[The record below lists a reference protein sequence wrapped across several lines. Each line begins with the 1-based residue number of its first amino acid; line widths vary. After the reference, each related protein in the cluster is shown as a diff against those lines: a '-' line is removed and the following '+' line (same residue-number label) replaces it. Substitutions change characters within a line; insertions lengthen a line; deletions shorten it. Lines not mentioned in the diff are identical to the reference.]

1 MEGNMAGPLEGVK
14 IIDFTHWLAGPF
26 GTMILCD
33 LGAEVIHV
41 ERITATDSNR
51 GDGPYV
57 NGISSYRYSLERG
70 KKSIQVDLK
79 DPTGLQIVKDLINKA
94 DVVTENFSV
103 GVMEKLGLGYEQFED
118 TNPGL
123 IYASCSGY
131 GQTGPRAQQGAFD
144 VIAQGFSGLMS
155 ITGEPDGR
163 PMRVGT
169 SVGDTFGGTY
179 MALGILSALYERDR
193 SGKGQKID
201 VSMVESVIYNLENA
215 IIRYS
220 ITGQIPQRIG
230 TRHPLIT
237 PFQTFETANGYI
249 CIAGLRD
256 WEAFCFI
263 LGLEELAADD
273 RFNTGEKR
281 TQNHGALE
289 PILTESLK
297 KQTTQ
302 HWIEVLDGIAVC
314 GPINNL
320 EEMIEDPHIKAR
332 NSIVT
337 LPVPGENEQQVKVS
351 NTPVR
356 LSRTPADVSKRAFV
370 VGEHTKSI
378 LNEWLDYDD
387 STIIDLEEKGI
398 LKSSDNEFI

>member
-103 GVMEKLGLGYEQFED
+103 GVMEKLGLGYEQFEG

-193 SGKGQKID
+193 SGKGQRID

-263 LGLEELAADD
+263 LGLEELATDD

-281 TQNHGALE
+281 TQNHGVLE
-289 PILTESLK
+289 PILTEALK

-302 HWIEVLDGIAVC
+302 HWIEVLDGIAVS

-320 EEMIEDPHIKAR
+320 EDMIEDPHIKAR
-332 NSIVT
+332 NSIVS

-378 LNEWLDYDD
+378 LNEWLNYDD
-387 STIIDLEEKGI
+387 KTIIDLEEKGI
-398 LKSSDNEFI
+398 LKTSDNEFI

>member
-103 GVMEKLGLGYEQFED
+103 GVMEKLDLGYEQFED

-263 LGLEELAADD
+263 LGLEELATDD

-281 TQNHGALE
+281 TQNHSVLE
-289 PILTESLK
+289 PILTEALK

-302 HWIEVLDGIAVC
+302 HWIEVLDGIAVS

-320 EEMIEDPHIKAR
+320 EDMIEDPHIKAR
-332 NSIVT
+332 NSIVS

-378 LNEWLDYDD
+378 LNEWLNYDD
-387 STIIDLEEKGI
+387 KTIIDLEEKGI
-398 LKSSDNEFI
+398 LKTSDNEFI

>member
-1 MEGNMAGPLEGVK
+1 MAGPLEGVK

-103 GVMEKLGLGYEQFED
+103 GVMEKLGLGYEQFEG

-263 LGLEELAADD
+263 LGLEELATDD

-281 TQNHGALE
+281 TQNHGVLE
-289 PILTESLK
+289 PILTEALK

-302 HWIEVLDGIAVC
+302 HWIEVLDGIAVS

-320 EEMIEDPHIKAR
+320 EDMIEDPHIKAR
-332 NSIVT
+332 NSIVS

-378 LNEWLDYDD
+378 LNEWLNYDD
-387 STIIDLEEKGI
+387 KTIYYIIPYFL
-398 LKSSDNEFI
+398 

>member
-103 GVMEKLGLGYEQFED
+103 GVMEKLGLGYEQFEG

-263 LGLEELAADD
+263 LGLEELATDD

-281 TQNHGALE
+281 TQNHGVLE
-289 PILTESLK
+289 PILTEALK

-302 HWIEVLDGIAVC
+302 HWIEVLEGIAVS

-320 EEMIEDPHIKAR
+320 EDMIEDPHIKAR
-332 NSIVT
+332 NSIVS

-378 LNEWLDYDD
+378 LNEWLNYDD
-387 STIIDLEEKGI
+387 KTIIDLEEKGI
-398 LKSSDNEFI
+398 LKTSDNEFI

>member
-51 GDGPYV
+51 GDGPFV

-79 DPTGLQIVKDLINKA
+79 DPAGLQIVKDLINKA

-103 GVMEKLGLGYEQFED
+103 GVMEKLGLGYEEFTS

-131 GQTGPRAQQGAFD
+131 GQTGPRSKQGAFD

-163 PMRVGT
+163 PMRVGA
-169 SVGDTFGGTY
+169 SVGDTIGGTY
-179 MALGILSALYERDR
+179 MAIGILSALYERDR
-193 SGKGQKID
+193 SAKGQRID
-201 VSMVESVIYNLENA
+201 ISMVESLIYNLENA

-220 ITGQIPQRIG
+220 ITGQIPQRLG

-237 PFQTFETANGYI
+237 PFQTFETSNGYI

-263 LGLEELAADD
+263 LGLEELATDE
-273 RFNTGEKR
+273 RFDTGEKR
-281 TQNHGALE
+281 TQNHGILE
-289 PILTESLK
+289 PFLSEALK

-302 HWIEVLDGIAVC
+302 HWIEVLEGIAVS

-332 NSIVT
+332 NSIVS
-337 LPVPGENEQQVKVS
+337 LPVPGEKEQQVKVS

-378 LNEWLDYDD
+378 LNEWLNYDD
-387 STIIDLEEKGI
+387 KTIIDLEEKGV
-398 LKSSDNEFI
+398 LKTSDNEFI

>member
-1 MEGNMAGPLEGVK
+1 MAGPLEGVK

-41 ERITATDSNR
+41 ERITATDTNR

-79 DPTGLQIVKDLINKA
+79 DPTGLQIVKDLINKG

-103 GVMEKLGLGYEQFED
+103 GVMEKLGLGYEQFEG

-263 LGLEELAADD
+263 LGLEELATDD

-281 TQNHGALE
+281 TQNHGVLE
-289 PILTESLK
+289 PILTEALK

-302 HWIEVLDGIAVC
+302 HWIEVLDGIAVS

-320 EEMIEDPHIKAR
+320 EDMIEDPHIKAR
-332 NSIVT
+332 NSIVS

-378 LNEWLDYDD
+378 LNEWLNYDD
-387 STIIDLEEKGI
+387 KTIIDLEEKGI
-398 LKSSDNEFI
+398 LKTSDNEFI

>member
-1 MEGNMAGPLEGVK
+1 MAGPLEGVK

-103 GVMEKLGLGYEQFED
+103 GVMEKLGLGYEQFEG

-193 SGKGQKID
+193 SGKGQRID

-263 LGLEELAADD
+263 LGLEGLATDD

-281 TQNHGALE
+281 TQNHGVLE
-289 PILTESLK
+289 PILTEALK

-302 HWIEVLDGIAVC
+302 HWIEVLDGIAVS

-320 EEMIEDPHIKAR
+320 EDMIEDPHIKAR
-332 NSIVT
+332 NSIVS

-378 LNEWLDYDD
+378 LNEWLNYDD
-387 STIIDLEEKGI
+387 KTIIDLEEKGI
-398 LKSSDNEFI
+398 LKTSDNEFI

>member
-1 MEGNMAGPLEGVK
+1 MAGPLEGVK

-103 GVMEKLGLGYEQFED
+103 GVMEKLGLGYEQFEG

-263 LGLEELAADD
+263 LGLEELATDD

-281 TQNHGALE
+281 TQNHGVLE
-289 PILTESLK
+289 PILTEALK

-302 HWIEVLDGIAVC
+302 HWIEVLEGIAVS

-320 EEMIEDPHIKAR
+320 EDMIEDPHIKAR
-332 NSIVT
+332 NSIVS

-378 LNEWLDYDD
+378 LNEWLNYDD
-387 STIIDLEEKGI
+387 KTIIDLEEKGI
-398 LKSSDNEFI
+398 LKTSDNEFI

>member
-1 MEGNMAGPLEGVK
+1 MAGPLEGVK

-103 GVMEKLGLGYEQFED
+103 GVMEKLDLGYEQFED

-263 LGLEELAADD
+263 LGLEELATDD

-281 TQNHGALE
+281 TQNHSVLE
-289 PILTESLK
+289 PILTEALK

-302 HWIEVLDGIAVC
+302 HWIEVLDGIAVS

-320 EEMIEDPHIKAR
+320 EDMIEDPHIKAR
-332 NSIVT
+332 NSIVS

-378 LNEWLDYDD
+378 LNEWLNYDD
-387 STIIDLEEKGI
+387 KTIIDLEEKGI
-398 LKSSDNEFI
+398 LKTSDNEFI

>member
-1 MEGNMAGPLEGVK
+1 MAGPLEGVK
-14 IIDFTHWLAGPF
+14 IIDFTQWLAGPF

-33 LGAEVIHV
+33 LGADVIHV

-103 GVMEKLGLGYEQFED
+103 GVMEKLGLGYEQFEG

-193 SGKGQKID
+193 SGKGQRID

-263 LGLEELAADD
+263 LGLEELATDD

-281 TQNHGALE
+281 TQNHGVLE
-289 PILTESLK
+289 PILTEALK

-302 HWIEVLDGIAVC
+302 HWIEVLDGIAVS

-320 EEMIEDPHIKAR
+320 EDMIEDPHIKAR
-332 NSIVT
+332 NSIVS

-378 LNEWLDYDD
+378 LNEWLNYDD
-387 STIIDLEEKGI
+387 KTIIDLEEKGI
-398 LKSSDNEFI
+398 LKTSDNEFI

>member
-1 MEGNMAGPLEGVK
+1 MAGPLEGVK

-41 ERITATDSNR
+41 ERITATDTNR

-103 GVMEKLGLGYEQFED
+103 GVMEKLGLGYEQFEG

-144 VIAQGFSGLMS
+144 VIAQGFSGVMS

-263 LGLEELAADD
+263 LGLEELATDD

-281 TQNHGALE
+281 TQNHGVLE
-289 PILTESLK
+289 PILTEALK

-302 HWIEVLDGIAVC
+302 HWIEVLDGIAVS

-320 EEMIEDPHIKAR
+320 EDMIEDPHIKAR

-378 LNEWLDYDD
+378 LNEWLNYDD
-387 STIIDLEEKGI
+387 KTIIDLEEKGI
-398 LKSSDNEFI
+398 LKTSDNEFI

>member
-1 MEGNMAGPLEGVK
+1 MAGPLEGVK

-103 GVMEKLGLGYEQFED
+103 GVMEKLGLGYEQFEG

-179 MALGILSALYERDR
+179 MALGILSAIYERDR
-193 SGKGQKID
+193 SGKGQRID
-201 VSMVESVIYNLENA
+201 VSMGESVIYNLENA

-220 ITGQIPQRIG
+220 ITGQRPQRIG

-263 LGLEELAADD
+263 LGLEELATDD

-281 TQNHGALE
+281 TQNHGVLE
-289 PILTESLK
+289 PILTEALK

-302 HWIEVLDGIAVC
+302 HWIEVLDGIAVS

-320 EEMIEDPHIKAR
+320 EDMIEDPHIKAR
-332 NSIVT
+332 NSIVS

-378 LNEWLDYDD
+378 LNEWLNYDD
-387 STIIDLEEKGI
+387 KTIIDLEEKGI
-398 LKSSDNEFI
+398 LKTSDNEFI

>member
-1 MEGNMAGPLEGVK
+1 MAGPLEGVK

-70 KKSIQVDLK
+70 KKSIQIDLK

-263 LGLEELAADD
+263 LGLEELAADE

>member
-41 ERITATDSNR
+41 ERITATDTNR

-103 GVMEKLGLGYEQFED
+103 GVMEKLGLGYEQFEG

-263 LGLEELAADD
+263 LGLEELATDD

-281 TQNHGALE
+281 TQNHGVLE
-289 PILTESLK
+289 PILTEALK

-302 HWIEVLDGIAVC
+302 HWIEVLDGIAVS

-320 EEMIEDPHIKAR
+320 EDMIEDPHIKAR

-378 LNEWLDYDD
+378 LNEWLNYDD
-387 STIIDLEEKGI
+387 KTIIDLEEKGI
-398 LKSSDNEFI
+398 LKTSDNEFI

>member
-1 MEGNMAGPLEGVK
+1 MAGPLEGVK

-103 GVMEKLGLGYEQFED
+103 GVMEKLGLGYEQFEG

-193 SGKGQKID
+193 SGKGQRID

-256 WEAFCFI
+256 WVAFCFI
-263 LGLEELAADD
+263 LGLEELATDD

-281 TQNHGALE
+281 TQNHGVLE
-289 PILTESLK
+289 PILTEALK

-302 HWIEVLDGIAVC
+302 HWIEVLDGIAVS

-320 EEMIEDPHIKAR
+320 EDMIEDPHIKAR
-332 NSIVT
+332 NSIVS

-378 LNEWLDYDD
+378 LNEWLNYDD
-387 STIIDLEEKGI
+387 KTIIDLEEKGI
-398 LKSSDNEFI
+398 LKTSDNEFI

>member
-1 MEGNMAGPLEGVK
+1 MAGPLEGVK

-103 GVMEKLGLGYEQFED
+103 GVMEKLGLGYEQFEG

-263 LGLEELAADD
+263 LGLEELATDD

-281 TQNHGALE
+281 TQNHGVLE
-289 PILTESLK
+289 PILTEALK

-302 HWIEVLDGIAVC
+302 HWIEVVEGIGGS

-320 EEMIEDPHIKAR
+320 EDMIEDPHIKAR
-332 NSIVT
+332 NSIVS

-378 LNEWLDYDD
+378 LNEWLNYDD
-387 STIIDLEEKGI
+387 KTIIDLEEKGI
-398 LKSSDNEFI
+398 LKTSDNEFI

>member
-103 GVMEKLGLGYEQFED
+103 GVMEKLGLGYEQFEG

-263 LGLEELAADD
+263 LGLEELATDD

-281 TQNHGALE
+281 TQNHGVLE
-289 PILTESLK
+289 PILTEALK

-302 HWIEVLDGIAVC
+302 HWIEVLDGIAVS

-320 EEMIEDPHIKAR
+320 EDMIEDPHIKAR
-332 NSIVT
+332 NSIVS

-378 LNEWLDYDD
+378 LNEWLNYDD
-387 STIIDLEEKGI
+387 KTIIDLEEKGI
-398 LKSSDNEFI
+398 LKTSDNEFI

>member
-1 MEGNMAGPLEGVK
+1 MAGPLEGVK

-41 ERITATDSNR
+41 ERITATDTNR

-103 GVMEKLGLGYEQFED
+103 GVMEKLGLGYEQFEG

-193 SGKGQKID
+193 SGKGQRID

-237 PFQTFETANGYI
+237 PFQTFETCLLYTSPSPRD
-249 CIAGLRD
+249 GL
-256 WEAFCFI
+256 
-263 LGLEELAADD
+263 
-273 RFNTGEKR
+273 
-281 TQNHGALE
+281 
-289 PILTESLK
+289 
-297 KQTTQ
+297 
-302 HWIEVLDGIAVC
+302 
-314 GPINNL
+314 
-320 EEMIEDPHIKAR
+320 
-332 NSIVT
+332 
-337 LPVPGENEQQVKVS
+337 
-351 NTPVR
+351 
-356 LSRTPADVSKRAFV
+356 LSRMP
-370 VGEHTKSI
+370 
-378 LNEWLDYDD
+378 
-387 STIIDLEEKGI
+387 
-398 LKSSDNEFI
+398 SSA

>member
-1 MEGNMAGPLEGVK
+1 MAGPLEGVK

-103 GVMEKLGLGYEQFED
+103 GFMEKLGLGYEQFEG

-193 SGKGQKID
+193 SGKGQRID

-263 LGLEELAADD
+263 LGLEELATDD

-281 TQNHGALE
+281 TQNHGVLE
-289 PILTESLK
+289 PILTEALK

-302 HWIEVLDGIAVC
+302 HWIEVLDGIAVS

-320 EEMIEDPHIKAR
+320 EDMIEDPHIKAR
-332 NSIVT
+332 NSIVS

-378 LNEWLDYDD
+378 LNEWLNYDD
-387 STIIDLEEKGI
+387 KTIIDLEEKGI
-398 LKSSDNEFI
+398 LKTSDNEFI

>member
-1 MEGNMAGPLEGVK
+1 MAGPLEGVK

-103 GVMEKLGLGYEQFED
+103 GVMEKLGLGYEQFEG

-163 PMRVGT
+163 PMRGGT

-263 LGLEELAADD
+263 LGLEELATDD

-281 TQNHGALE
+281 TQNHGVLE
-289 PILTESLK
+289 PILTEALK

-302 HWIEVLDGIAVC
+302 HWIEVLDGIAVS

-320 EEMIEDPHIKAR
+320 EDMIEDPHIKAR
-332 NSIVT
+332 NSIVS

-378 LNEWLDYDD
+378 LNEWLNYDD
-387 STIIDLEEKGI
+387 KTIIDLEEKGI
-398 LKSSDNEFI
+398 LKTSDNEFI

>member
-1 MEGNMAGPLEGVK
+1 MAGPLEGVK

-51 GDGPYV
+51 GDGPFV

-79 DPTGLQIVKDLINKA
+79 DPAGLQIVKDLINKA

-103 GVMEKLGLGYEQFED
+103 GVMEKLGLGYEEFTS

-131 GQTGPRAQQGAFD
+131 GQTGPRSKQGAFD
-144 VIAQGFSGLMS
+144 VIAQGFSGIMS

-169 SVGDTFGGTY
+169 SVGDTLGGTY
-179 MALGILSALYERDR
+179 MAIGILSALYERDR
-193 SGKGQKID
+193 SAKGQRID
-201 VSMVESVIYNLENA
+201 ISMVESLIYNLENA

-220 ITGQIPQRIG
+220 ITGQIPQRLG

-237 PFQTFETANGYI
+237 PFQTFETSNGYI

-263 LGLEELAADD
+263 LGLEELATDE
-273 RFNTGEKR
+273 RFDTGEKR
-281 TQNHGALE
+281 TQNHGILE
-289 PILTESLK
+289 PFLSEALK

-302 HWIEVLDGIAVC
+302 HWIEVLEGIAVS

-320 EEMIEDPHIKAR
+320 EEMIEDPQIKSR
-332 NSIVT
+332 ESIIK
-337 LPVPGENEQQVKVS
+337 LPVPGEKEEEVMVS

-356 LSRTPADVSKRAFV
+356 LSRTPADISKRAFV

-378 LNEWLDYDD
+378 LSEWLNYDEK
-387 STIIDLEEKGI
+387 IIDQLEAKGI
-398 LKSSDNEFI
+398 LKTSDNEFI

>member
-1 MEGNMAGPLEGVK
+1 MAGPLEGVK

-41 ERITATDSNR
+41 ERITATDTNR

-103 GVMEKLGLGYEQFED
+103 GVMEKLGLGYEQFEG

-263 LGLEELAADD
+263 LGLEELATDD

-281 TQNHGALE
+281 TQNHGVLE
-289 PILTESLK
+289 PILTEALK

-302 HWIEVLDGIAVC
+302 HWIEVLDGIAVS

-320 EEMIEDPHIKAR
+320 EDMIEDPHIKAR

-378 LNEWLDYDD
+378 LNEWLNYDD
-387 STIIDLEEKGI
+387 KTIIDLEEKGI
-398 LKSSDNEFI
+398 LKTSDNEFI

>member
-79 DPTGLQIVKDLINKA
+79 DPKGLQIVKDLINKA

-103 GVMEKLGLGYEQFED
+103 GVMEKLGLGYEQFEG

-263 LGLEELAADD
+263 LGLEELATDD

-281 TQNHGALE
+281 TQNHGVLE
-289 PILTESLK
+289 PILTEALK

-302 HWIEVLDGIAVC
+302 HWIEVLDGIAVS

-320 EEMIEDPHIKAR
+320 EDMIEDPHIKAR
-332 NSIVT
+332 NSIVS

-378 LNEWLDYDD
+378 LNEWLNYDD
-387 STIIDLEEKGI
+387 KTIIDLEEKGI
-398 LKSSDNEFI
+398 LKTSDNEFI

>member
-1 MEGNMAGPLEGVK
+1 MAGPLEGVK

-41 ERITATDSNR
+41 ERITATDTNR

-103 GVMEKLGLGYEQFED
+103 GVMEKLGLGYEQFEG

-193 SGKGQKID
+193 SGKGQRID

-263 LGLEELAADD
+263 LGLEELATDD

-281 TQNHGALE
+281 TQNHGVLE
-289 PILTESLK
+289 PILTEALK

-302 HWIEVLDGIAVC
+302 HWIEVLDGIAVS

-320 EEMIEDPHIKAR
+320 EDMIEDPHIKAR

-378 LNEWLDYDD
+378 LNEWLNYDD
-387 STIIDLEEKGI
+387 KTIIDLEEKGI
-398 LKSSDNEFI
+398 LKTSDNEFI

>member
-1 MEGNMAGPLEGVK
+1 MAGPLEGVK

>member
-1 MEGNMAGPLEGVK
+1 MAGPLEGVK

-103 GVMEKLGLGYEQFED
+103 GVMEKLDLGYEQFED

-263 LGLEELAADD
+263 LGLEELATDD

-281 TQNHGALE
+281 TQNHGVLE
-289 PILTESLK
+289 PILTEALK

-302 HWIEVLDGIAVC
+302 HWIEVLEGIAVS

-320 EEMIEDPHIKAR
+320 EDMIEDPHIKAR
-332 NSIVT
+332 NSIVS

-378 LNEWLDYDD
+378 LNEWLNYDD
-387 STIIDLEEKGI
+387 KTIIDLEEKGI
-398 LKSSDNEFI
+398 LKTSDNEFI

>member
-1 MEGNMAGPLEGVK
+1 MAGPLEGVK

-79 DPTGLQIVKDLINKA
+79 DPKGLQIVKDLINKA

-103 GVMEKLGLGYEQFED
+103 GVMEKLGLGYEQFEG

-193 SGKGQKID
+193 SGKGQRID

-263 LGLEELAADD
+263 LGLEELATDD

-281 TQNHGALE
+281 TQNHGVLE
-289 PILTESLK
+289 PILTEALK

-302 HWIEVLDGIAVC
+302 HWIEVLDGIAVS

-320 EEMIEDPHIKAR
+320 EDMIEDPHIKAR
-332 NSIVT
+332 NSIVS

-378 LNEWLDYDD
+378 LNEWLNYDD
-387 STIIDLEEKGI
+387 KTIIDLEEKGI
-398 LKSSDNEFI
+398 LKTSDNEFI

>member
-1 MEGNMAGPLEGVK
+1 MAGPLEGVK

-103 GVMEKLGLGYEQFED
+103 GVMEKLDLGYEQFED

-263 LGLEELAADD
+263 LGLEELATDD

-281 TQNHGALE
+281 TQNHSVLE
-289 PILTESLK
+289 PILTEALK

-302 HWIEVLDGIAVC
+302 HWIEVLEGIAVS

-320 EEMIEDPHIKAR
+320 EDMIEDPHIKAR
-332 NSIVT
+332 NSIVS

-378 LNEWLDYDD
+378 LNEWLNYDD
-387 STIIDLEEKGI
+387 KTIIDLEEKGI

>member
-1 MEGNMAGPLEGVK
+1 MAGPLEGVK

-103 GVMEKLGLGYEQFED
+103 GVMEKLGLGYEQFEG

-193 SGKGQKID
+193 SGKGQRID

-263 LGLEELAADD
+263 LGLEELATDD

-281 TQNHGALE
+281 TQNHGVLE
-289 PILTESLK
+289 PILTEALK

-302 HWIEVLDGIAVC
+302 HWIEVLDGIAVS

-320 EEMIEDPHIKAR
+320 EDMIEDPHIKAR
-332 NSIVT
+332 NSIVS

-378 LNEWLDYDD
+378 LNEWLNYDD
-387 STIIDLEEKGI
+387 KTIIDLEEKGI
-398 LKSSDNEFI
+398 LKTSDNEFI

>member
-387 STIIDLEEKGI
+387 STIID
-398 LKSSDNEFI
+398 

>member
-1 MEGNMAGPLEGVK
+1 MAGPLEGGK

>member
-1 MEGNMAGPLEGVK
+1 MAGPLEGVK

-41 ERITATDSNR
+41 ERITATDTNR

-103 GVMEKLGLGYEQFED
+103 GVMEKLGLGYEQFEG

-263 LGLEELAADD
+263 LGLEELATDD

-281 TQNHGALE
+281 TQNHGVLE
-289 PILTESLK
+289 PILTEALK

-302 HWIEVLDGIAVC
+302 HWIEVLEGIAVS

-320 EEMIEDPHIKAR
+320 EDMIEDPHIKAR
-332 NSIVT
+332 NSIVS

-378 LNEWLDYDD
+378 LNEWLNYDD
-387 STIIDLEEKGI
+387 KTIIDLEEKGI
-398 LKSSDNEFI
+398 LKTSDNEFI

>member
-1 MEGNMAGPLEGVK
+1 MAGPLEGVK

-41 ERITATDSNR
+41 ERITATDTNR

-103 GVMEKLGLGYEQFED
+103 GVMEKLGLGYEQFEG

-263 LGLEELAADD
+263 LGLEELATDD

-281 TQNHGALE
+281 TQNHGVLE
-289 PILTESLK
+289 PILTEALK

-302 HWIEVLDGIAVC
+302 HWIEVLDGIAVS

-320 EEMIEDPHIKAR
+320 EDMIEDPHIKAR
-332 NSIVT
+332 NSIVS

-378 LNEWLDYDD
+378 LNEWLNYDD
-387 STIIDLEEKGI
+387 KTIIDLEEKGI
-398 LKSSDNEFI
+398 LKTSDNEFI

>member
-1 MEGNMAGPLEGVK
+1 MAGPLEGVK

-103 GVMEKLGLGYEQFED
+103 GVMEKLDLGYEQFED

-263 LGLEELAADD
+263 LGLEELATDD

-281 TQNHGALE
+281 TQNHSVLE
-289 PILTESLK
+289 PILTEALK

-302 HWIEVLDGIAVC
+302 HWIEVLEGIAVS

-320 EEMIEDPHIKAR
+320 EDMIEDPHIKAR
-332 NSIVT
+332 NSIVS

-378 LNEWLDYDD
+378 LNEWLNYDD
-387 STIIDLEEKGI
+387 KTIIDLEEKGI
-398 LKSSDNEFI
+398 LKTSDNEFI

>member
-1 MEGNMAGPLEGVK
+1 MAGPLEGVK

-103 GVMEKLGLGYEQFED
+103 GVMEKLGLGYEQFEG

-263 LGLEELAADD
+263 LGLEELATDD

-281 TQNHGALE
+281 TQNHSVLE
-289 PILTESLK
+289 PILTEALK

-302 HWIEVLDGIAVC
+302 HWIEVLDGIAVS

-320 EEMIEDPHIKAR
+320 EDMIEDPHIKAR
-332 NSIVT
+332 NSIVS

-378 LNEWLDYDD
+378 LNEWLNYDD
-387 STIIDLEEKGI
+387 KTIIDLEEKGI
-398 LKSSDNEFI
+398 LKTSDNEFI

>member
-1 MEGNMAGPLEGVK
+1 MAGPLEGVK

-103 GVMEKLGLGYEQFED
+103 GVMEKLGLGYEQFEG

-263 LGLEELAADD
+263 LGLEELATDD

-281 TQNHGALE
+281 TQNHGVLE
-289 PILTESLK
+289 PILTEALK

-302 HWIEVLDGIAVC
+302 HWIEVLDGIAVS

-320 EEMIEDPHIKAR
+320 EDMIEDPHIKAR

-378 LNEWLDYDD
+378 LNEWLNYDD
-387 STIIDLEEKGI
+387 KTIIDLEEKGI
-398 LKSSDNEFI
+398 LKTSDNEFI

>member
-1 MEGNMAGPLEGVK
+1 MAGPLEGVK

-103 GVMEKLGLGYEQFED
+103 GVMEKLGLGYEQFEG

-193 SGKGQKID
+193 SGKGQRID

-263 LGLEELAADD
+263 LGLEELATDD

-281 TQNHGALE
+281 TQNHGVLE
-289 PILTESLK
+289 PILTEALK

-302 HWIEVLDGIAVC
+302 HWIEVLDGIAVS

-320 EEMIEDPHIKAR
+320 EDMIEDPHIKAR

-378 LNEWLDYDD
+378 LNEWLNYDD
-387 STIIDLEEKGI
+387 KTIIDLEEKGI
-398 LKSSDNEFI
+398 LKTSDNEFI

>member
-1 MEGNMAGPLEGVK
+1 MAGPLEGVK

-41 ERITATDSNR
+41 ERITATDTNR

-103 GVMEKLGLGYEQFED
+103 GVMEKLGLGYEQFEG

-263 LGLEELAADD
+263 LGLEELATDD

-281 TQNHGALE
+281 TQNHGVLE
-289 PILTESLK
+289 PILTEALK

-302 HWIEVLDGIAVC
+302 HWIEVLDGIAVS

-320 EEMIEDPHIKAR
+320 EDMIEDPHIKAR

-378 LNEWLDYDD
+378 LNEWLNYDD
-387 STIIDLEEKGI
+387 KTIIDLEEQGV
-398 LKSSDNEFI
+398 LKTSDNEFI